1 MFCVAIAV
9 VGVDVV
15 FKVQINICVRIQQQ
29 FIKKRPQLPSNISND
44 STGRREKEVIVTQ
57 IIFSNKKISA
67 TNASKGDG
75 TLLADK

>member
-15 FKVQINICVRIQQQ
+15 FKVQINVCQQQ